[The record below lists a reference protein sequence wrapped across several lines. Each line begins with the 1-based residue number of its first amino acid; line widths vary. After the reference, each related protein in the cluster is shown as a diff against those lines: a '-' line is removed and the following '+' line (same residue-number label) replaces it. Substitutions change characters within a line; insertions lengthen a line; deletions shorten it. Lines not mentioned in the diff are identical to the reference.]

1 MNKQIGFIGCGNMG
15 IAMMI
20 GGMIKNIV
28 SPDQIICSDLNV
40 INLKMLVMNMA

>member
-15 IAMMI
+15 IAMI
-20 GGMIKNIV
+20 GGMIKKY
-28 SPDQIICSDLNV
+28 SFSDQIICSDLNV

>member
-15 IAMMI
+15 IAMI